1 MTSTNGRLYSSSM
14 TQSKNYSIVSIA
26 LIALSALVALLSSF
40 GTLAESLGIL
50 FISDPDQ
57 TGFASVFSGQ
67 IWRLLTPAFIHFGPM
82 HLIFNL
88 LWVWDLGIVIE
99 NRKGPGFYLG
109 FFVVAAVISNV
120 AQYLLTS
127 NPFFGG
133 MSGVVYGLFSYVWI
147 RGRYDPAFNG
157 IMRKATVNMMLAW
170 FVLCW
175 TGLLGPIAN
184 WAHTMGLVVG
194 AVWAYLEC
202 KSLRLDRASAPFPAN
217 KAQHLE
223 YFSPADILKAEA
235 QRSWVKDQF
244 LPEARQQFETIE
256 GKLKIIAAILEQ
268 KGVETR
274 PSHETQ
280 ALETVFADALVQE
293 TGLNWAVIDDDHQR
307 TFILLKPGT
316 PPLSFSLVPANKIM
330 HAVRETQLPELF
342 KTSVQTIRNSQ
353 SPQA

>member
-1 MTSTNGRLYSSSM
+1 M
-14 TQSKNYSIVSIA
+14 TQAKNYSIVSIA

-40 GTLAESLGIL
+40 GTLVENLGIL

-57 TGFASVFSGQ
+57 SGFASVFSGQ

-88 LWVWDLGIVIE
+88 LWVWDLGMVIE
-99 NRKGPGFYLG
+99 NKKGPGFYLG

-202 KSLRLDRASAPFPAN
+202 KSLRPDQTSASLPAN
-217 KAQHLE
+217 KVQSLE
-223 YFSPADILKAEA
+223 YFSTADILKAEA
-235 QRSWVKDQF
+235 LRSWVKDQY
-244 LPEARQQFETIE
+244 LPEARQQFDTRD
-256 GKLKIIAAILEQ
+256 GKLKIITSILQQ
-268 KGVETR
+268 KGIETR

-280 ALETVFADALVQE
+280 AMEIVFADALIQE
-293 TGLNWAVIDDDHQR
+293 TGVNWAVIDDDHQR

-316 PPLSFSLVPANKIM
+316 PPLSFSLVPATRIAE
-330 HAVRETQLPELF
+330 AVKDGKLNELF
-342 KTSVQTIRNSQ
+342 QTSVQTIRNSQ
-353 SPQA
+353 LPQT

>member
-1 MTSTNGRLYSSSM
+1 M
-14 TQSKNYSIVSIA
+14 TQAKNYSIVSIA

-40 GTLAESLGIL
+40 GTLVENLGIL

-57 TGFASVFSGQ
+57 SGFASVFSGQ

-88 LWVWDLGIVIE
+88 LWVWDLGMVIE
-99 NRKGPGFYLG
+99 NRKGPGFYLS

-133 MSGVVYGLFSYVWI
+133 MSGVVYGLFSYVWM

-202 KSLRLDRASAPFPAN
+202 KSLRLGQTSASPPAN
-217 KAQHLE
+217 KVQSLE
-223 YFSPADILKAEA
+223 YFSTADILKAEA
-235 QRSWVKDQF
+235 LRSWVKDQY
-244 LPEARQQFETIE
+244 LPEARQQFDTRD
-256 GKLKIIAAILEQ
+256 GKLKIITSILQQ
-268 KGVETR
+268 KGIETR

-280 ALETVFADALVQE
+280 AMEIVFADALIQE

-316 PPLSFSLVPANKIM
+316 PPLSFSLVPATRIAE
-330 HAVRETQLPELF
+330 AVKDGKLNELF
-342 KTSVQTIRNSQ
+342 QTSVQTIRNSQ
-353 SPQA
+353 LPQT